1 MAVLTKSKEAWEFKN
16 TNKMKPE
23 QSVYNKLHKFS
34 AKEEPMKVELALTD
48 NLAAY
53 AKGVSKY
60 KSEGD
65 GLIKRAERLMSELKE
80 TKSAL
85 YKWAEVGD
93 SIADDAASDLVKF
106 EKDCKELGID
116 PNSNSD
122 FKAASA
128 AFQEYNKL
136 SKEYIAITKK

>member
-1 MAVLTKSKEAWEFKN
+1 MSK
-16 TNKMKPE
+16 
-23 QSVYNKLHKFS
+23 HIFS
-34 AKEEPMKVELALTD
+34 KIAKIGEEVRSAQPMKVELALTD

-85 YKWAEVGD
+85 YKWAEVGN
-93 SIADDAASDLVKF
+93 SIADDVASDLVKF
-106 EKDCKELGID
+106 EKASKELGID
-116 PNSNSD
+116 PNSNAD
-122 FKAASA
+122 FKAANA
-128 AFQEYNKL
+128 AFQEYAKL
-136 SKEYIAITKK
+136 SKEYIAIAKK

>member
-16 TNKMKPE
+16 TNKMKKE
-23 QSVYNKLHKFS
+23 QSIQSVFNKLHKFS

-65 GLIKRAERLMSELKE
+65 ALAAELKNV
-80 TKSAL
+80 KSAIL
-85 YKWAEVGD
+85 KWAEVGS

-106 EKDCKELGID
+106 EKAAKELGID

-122 FKAASA
+122 YKAASA

>member
-1 MAVLTKSKEAWEFKN
+1 MQNIL
-16 TNKMKPE
+16 
-23 QSVYNKLHKFS
+23 NKLHKFTS
-34 AKEEPMKVELALTD
+34 AQEPMKVELALTD
-48 NLAAY
+48 NLASY

-93 SIADDAASDLVKF
+93 SIADDVASDLVKF
-106 EKDCKELGID
+106 EKACKELGID
-116 PNSNSD
+116 PNSNAD
-122 FKAASA
+122 FKAANA
-128 AFQEYNKL
+128 AFQEYAKL
-136 SKEYIAITKK
+136 SKEYIAIAKK

>member
-1 MAVLTKSKEAWEFKN
+1 
-16 TNKMKPE
+16 MKKE
-23 QSVYNKLHKFS
+23 QSIQSVFNKLHKFS
-34 AKEEPMKVELALTD
+34 ANEEPMKVELALTD

-85 YKWAEVGD
+85 YKWAEVGG
-93 SIADDAASDLVKF
+93 SIADDVASDLVKF
-106 EKDCKELGID
+106 EKACKELGIA
-116 PNSNSD
+116 PNSNSEY
-122 FKAASA
+122 KAASA
-128 AFQEYNKL
+128 AFDELVKL
-136 SKEYIAITKK
+136 AKDYRQLVKG

>member
-1 MAVLTKSKEAWEFKN
+1 
-16 TNKMKPE
+16 MKPE

-48 NLAAY
+48 NLVGY

-65 GLIKRAERLMSELKE
+65 ALVAELK
-80 TKSAL
+80 KAKDAL
-85 YKWAEVGD
+85 LKLANLGWN
-93 SIADDAASDLVKF
+93 IADDAASDLVKF
-106 EKDCKELGID
+106 EKAAKELGID

-122 FKAASA
+122 YKAASA

>member
-1 MAVLTKSKEAWEFKN
+1 MKSVQKIWAELSAKAQEVSKEVEN
-16 TNKMKPE
+16 TQEVELTEE
-23 QSVYNKLHKFS
+23 Q
-34 AKEEPMKVELALTD
+34 KVELGLGD
-48 NLAAY
+48 NLAKY

-60 KSEGD
+60 TNEGD

-106 EKDCKELGID
+106 EKAAKELGID

-122 FKAASA
+122 YKAASA

>member
-1 MAVLTKSKEAWEFKN
+1 
-16 TNKMKPE
+16 MKKE
-23 QSVYNKLHKFS
+23 QSIQSVLHKLS
-34 AKEEPMKVELALTD
+34 ATPMKVELALTD

-65 GLIKRAERLMSELKE
+65 GLIERAERLMSELKE

-93 SIADDAASDLVKF
+93 SIADDVSSDLVKF
-106 EKDCKELGID
+106 EKAAKELGID
-116 PNSNSD
+116 PNSNAD
-122 FKAASA
+122 FKAANA
-128 AFQEYNKL
+128 AFQEYAKL
-136 SKEYIAITKK
+136 AKEYIAIAKK

>member
-1 MAVLTKSKEAWEFKN
+1 
-16 TNKMKPE
+16 MKPE

-53 AKGVSKY
+53 ARGISKY
-60 KSEGD
+60 KGEGD
-65 GLIKRAERLMSELKE
+65 ALVAELKNV
-80 TKSAL
+80 KSAIL
-85 YKWAEVGD
+85 KWAEVGS

-106 EKDCKELGID
+106 EKAAKELGID

-122 FKAASA
+122 YKAANA

>member
-16 TNKMKPE
+16 KSKMNKE
-23 QSVYNKLHKFS
+23 QSIQSVLRKLS
-34 AKEEPMKVELALTD
+34 ATPMKVELALTD

-85 YKWAEVGD
+85 YKWAEVGS
-93 SIADDAASDLVKF
+93 SIADDAASDLVKS
-106 EKDCKELGID
+106 EKAAKELRH
-116 PNSNSD
+116 
-122 FKAASA
+122 
-128 AFQEYNKL
+128 
-136 SKEYIAITKK
+136 

>member
-1 MAVLTKSKEAWEFKN
+1 M
-16 TNKMKPE
+16 NKE
-23 QSVYNKLHKFS
+23 QSIQSVLRKLS
-34 AKEEPMKVELALTD
+34 AEPMKVELALTD

-106 EKDCKELGID
+106 EKAAKELGID

-122 FKAASA
+122 YKAASA